1 MIGRIVVAGLLVKYF
16 DVNSSVYDI
25 DDSIAVTMVMDWAST
40 LGGPYLEDIR
50 YSSRLTP
57 IRAEC
62 DSQVNLCW
70 VIKLIFIL

>member
-1 MIGRIVVAGLLVKYF
+1 MIGRVVVAGLLVEYF
-16 DVNSSVYDI
+16 DVNSSVYDV

-57 IRAEC
+57 IRA
-62 DSQVNLCW
+62 
-70 VIKLIFIL
+70 